1 MFIYEG
7 CSENFCI
14 FSFLSLLD
22 TLSLVQWSCDHLV
35 IANIVLIFDI
45 YIYIYIWCCYHFHL
59 SLHVLFIFSFYT
71 HISYY
76 VCNHIFLF
84 HTKMLW
90 WVLFKVS
97 QKDRLSKSIMPWTL
111 ILQSFSRFCA
121 RIRFYCIQWVIMS
134 WVIYDFSHISFVC
147 CGFVTDCQSGR
158 LIGHM
163 WNMLW
168 TYVILNWLIFWQNAL
183 YL

>member
-1 MFIYEG
+1 MYLF
-7 CSENFCI
+7 
-14 FSFLSLLD
+14 FSFSFRYIIYCA
-22 TLSLVQWSCDHLV
+22 LVLWPFSDSKHC
-35 IANIVLIFDI
+35 I
-45 YIYIYIWCCYHFHL
+45 YLWYIWWCCYHFTYL
-59 SLHVLFIFSFYT
+59 SMCCFFSLFIHMFL
-71 HISYY
+71 II
-76 VCNHIFLF
+76 VCNLLFLF
-84 HTKMLW
+84 HTKMPW
-90 WVLFKVS
+90 WVLFKVF
-97 QKDRLSKSIMPWTL
+97 QKYRLSKSIMPWAL

-168 TYVILNWLIFWQNAL
+168 TYVI
-183 YL
+183 